1 MIKRNKMKKNWLL
14 ALCSPL
20 LVVPVVLTSCTK
32 TEEETSVYKKD
43 GLYSQAINL
52 GTKIQSA
59 MQSGDMNNNF
69 GFFGGNDLFN
79 YDIYANNA
87 YRSYVDLFSD
97 YMRYNGPYK
106 LDSSPYQFDTP
117 SKRRTIGS
125 RFIFDFS
132 SKDQTLATIVNDY
145 NGLVKNNNIKTSV
158 LVVDSADINNINTEG
173 ATTEFET
180 NLRRFILSGTS
191 QNKNKGMVII
201 QKHYKTNDSSF
212 NGSVDLINNI
222 IDKAILSFADDADLF
237 SRIGLV
243 DVSTNTNNDNFKS
256 NGINSNNLLTPYGTL
271 ELLNIFVDSLY
282 PKHTSIAEWTSS
294 IDDIKTNVVNQTITK
309 ETSYLQTA
317 DTTKVTN
324 FKSYLSSN
332 SKLKWA
338 FVGDSLTNG
347 SYFTRG
353 YSGLYEYFKWYLKHD
368 WNRPNDLVVNMG
380 IHSNQYSLEYSSQNH
395 GYNFLA
401 YAPDVVHLWM
411 GINDIYYE
419 TTASKISN
427 TYFTKYLNETL
438 TDLNSVNKNAW
449 IVVSTIPT
457 PKSDTV
463 TNEIRTA
470 IGNAN
475 VAIKNFAKNN
485 SKVILNDLASVVDK
499 VLEIDPNY
507 QSDIYASDLL
517 HYQSTA
523 YVTFAKN
530 LLTVLGNTFPDPPK
544 PETETENETT
554 TPDAGTETTSPSTQ
568 GKNN

>member
-14 ALCSPL
+14 ALSSPL
-20 LVVPVVLTSCTK
+20 LVVPIVLTSCTK

-43 GLYSQAINL
+43 GLYSLNNNL

-59 MQSGDMNNNF
+59 MQSGEMNNNF

-79 YDIYANNA
+79 YDIYQNNA

-106 LDSSPYQFDTP
+106 LDSSPYQFDTA

-125 RFIFDFS
+125 RFVFDLS

-145 NGLVKNNNIKTSV
+145 NGLVKDNNIKTSV
-158 LVVDSADINNINTEG
+158 LVVDSADINNLSTEG

-180 NLRRFILSGTS
+180 NLKRFILNGTS

-212 NGSVDLINNI
+212 NNSVDLINSI
-222 IDKAILSFADDADLF
+222 IDKVVLSFADDADLF

-243 DVSTNTNNDNFKS
+243 DVSKNTDNANFKS
-256 NGINSNNLLTPYGTL
+256 IGINSSNLLTPYGTL

-294 IDDIKTNVVNQTITK
+294 VDDIKADVINQTITK

-317 DTTKVTN
+317 DSTKVTN
-324 FKSYLSSN
+324 FKNYLSNN

-368 WNRPNDLVVNMG
+368 WNRPDDLVVNMG
-380 IHSNQYSLEYSSQNH
+380 IHSNQYSLEYSSQNY
-395 GYNFLA
+395 GYNFLG

-419 TTASKISN
+419 STASKITN
-427 TYFTKYLNETL
+427 TYFSNYLNKTL
-438 TDLNSVNKNAW
+438 TDLESVNKNAW

-463 TNEIRTA
+463 TNEIKTA

-475 VAIKNFAKNN
+475 VAIKNFAKSN

-507 QSDIYASDLL
+507 QSNIYASDLL

-530 LLTVLGNTFPDPPK
+530 LLTVLGENFPDPPK
-544 PETETENETT
+544 SETEDESTT
-554 TPDAGTETTSPSTQ
+554 TTLNSRIETILDSVQ
-568 GKNN
+568 GKN